1 MTPIVQLA
9 LEVAAA
15 IFLLIVGFVAA
26 TTVGGWLLALIDAIC
41 KLATPRKK

>member
-26 TTVGGWLLALIDAIC
+26 IIVGGWLLDIIDAIC
-41 KLATPRKK
+41 KLATTRKK